1 MFNKKLNEGLEYK
14 DMSGLVKPTV
24 YADAFAAKMGSD
36 DEVTVV
42 SFYVRN
48 NRVADDLVNWFEKGY
63 DFVLDADRSPGEVK
77 PGRYL
82 VYVEMKRRSSLPE
95 WITRLLEDLGTLTEH
110 EDPQDWMLGIGDE
123 EFPYSEDM
131 VRAKVELSPH
141 KYREAKEAGLNEM
154 RVACGMPIKPT
165 RDNDA
170 AIKAFAA
177 LAGL

>member
-1 MFNKKLNEGLEYK
+1 MFNKKLNEGLEFK
-14 DMSGLVKPTV
+14 DMENLIKPTV
-24 YADAFAAKMGSD
+24 YVDAFAAKMGSD

-95 WITRLLEDLGTLTEH
+95 WITRLLEDLSTLTEH
-110 EDPQDWMLGIGDE
+110 EDPQDWMLGIGEE
-123 EFPYSEDM
+123 EFPYTEDM

-141 KYREAKEAGLNEM
+141 KYREAKESGLNEM
-154 RVACGMPIKPT
+154 RIASGLPVKPT

-170 AIKAFAA
+170 DIKAFAA

>member
-1 MFNKKLNEGLEYK
+1 MFNKSLNEGLEYK
-14 DMSGLVKPTV
+14 DMEGLIKPTV
-24 YADAFAAKMGSD
+24 YVDSFAAKMGSD
-36 DEVTVV
+36 DEVVVV
-42 SFYVRN
+42 SFFVRN
-48 NRVADDLVNWFEKGY
+48 NKVADDLVNWFEKGY
-63 DFVLDADRSPGEVK
+63 DFVLDGDRSPGEVK

-95 WITRLLEDLGTLTEH
+95 WISRLIEDLGTLCEH
-110 EDPQDWMLGIGDE
+110 DDSSEWMLGIGDE

-154 RVACGMPIKPT
+154 RIAAGMPVKAT

-170 AIKAFAA
+170 DIKAFAA